1 MSYIR
6 DNLYVNTENGKELSY
21 LEFINASNDN
31 KITIGSK
38 YECKRTKIT
47 KVVFSK
53 AVLEKPYV
61 NYYVM
66 FEYQIGSANTDE
78 GEVTLN
84 VVTDWFAVVFNEYD
98 KLLGTV
104 LDNGFKHQG
113 TNREDV
119 PTWDFWGCV
128 DKKYTDKHEEGISKE
143 LTLDDK
149 DSSIKVVEKE
159 YIVHDALITITS
171 INGKE
176 LTYKAS
182 EFTAL
187 TADFKLGEYAFYTTN
202 EDYPHF
208 IAKEDFYNLSDYF
221 NNNEFLRTT

>member
-6 DNLYVNTENGKELSY
+6 DDLYVNAENGKELRY
-21 LEFINASNDN
+21 LEFIERNYDD

-38 YECKRTKIT
+38 DESKKTKIT

-84 VVTDWFAVVFNEYD
+84 VDTDWFAVVSSD
-98 KLLGTV
+98 CDQLLNTV
-104 LDNGFKHQG
+104 INSGFKHQG
-113 TNREDV
+113 SNYEDV
-119 PTWDFWGCV
+119 AVVDFWDCL
-128 DKKYTDKHEEGISKE
+128 DKKYNDKHEEGMPKE

-149 DSSIKVVEKE
+149 DSSKAVEKE
-159 YIVHDALITITS
+159 
-171 INGKE
+171 
-176 LTYKAS
+176 
-182 EFTAL
+182 
-187 TADFKLGEYAFYTTN
+187 
-202 EDYPHF
+202 
-208 IAKEDFYNLSDYF
+208 
-221 NNNEFLRTT
+221 

>member
-38 YECKRTKIT
+38 YECKKIKIT

-84 VVTDWFAVVFNEYD
+84 VVTDWFSVVFNEYD
-98 KLLGTV
+98 KLLGIV
-104 LDNGFKHQG
+104 LANGFKHKG
-113 TNREDV
+113 SNYEDILAG
-119 PTWDFWGCV
+119 DFWGCV
-128 DKKYTDKHEEGISKE
+128 DKKYTDKHEEGIPKE
-143 LTLDDK
+143 LTLADK